1 MGQLASQG
9 LGVLAIYFFLLFLL
23 HFRLDFYQKNLKNA
37 YKEQQKQLRK
47 RKKSLRKWEQALRKR
62 KNYLENLSRKS
73 KKEEDDN

>member
-37 YKEQQKQLRK
+37 YKEQQKQLSK
-47 RKKSLRKWEQALRKR
+47 RNDQVEQIKV
-62 KNYLENLSRKS
+62 YM
-73 KKEEDDN
+73 

>member
-23 HFRLDFYQKNLKNA
+23 HFRLDFVQKNLKNA
-37 YKEQQKQLRK
+37 DKEEQAGLRK

-62 KNYLENLSRKS
+62 KKITRKPVRKS
-73 KKEEDDN
+73 KKRRRR

>member
-37 YKEQQKQLRK
+37 YKEQQKQLSK
-47 RKKSLRKWEQALRKR
+47 RKKSLRKWEASLRKR
-62 KNYLENLSRKS
+62 RKASRRPSRKS
-73 KKEEDDN
+73 KKRRRR